1 MKSQI
6 KIKVGVTAWR
16 ETAPPAALNT
26 SLPYTIS
33 CQNEK
38 KKSNPKRR
46 QSRKWFKPPQYCL
59 SPVFLSFSA
68 EPKLCSAAPPGAD

>member
-26 SLPYTIS
+26 SLPYTVS

-38 KKSNPKRR
+38 KKVKPKAKTK
-46 QSRKWFKPPQYCL
+46 QEVVQTSSVLSLSCL
-59 SPVFLSFSA
+59 SKFLR
-68 EPKLCSAAPPGAD
+68 